1 MKKIFVAL
9 AALTT
14 ALVFTACTTTNTSD
28 AGKMNLYPDLY
39 KPSYAYRP
47 IYEVNTQTKV
57 SGEAKIHVLFGIFTW
72 GVDKF
77 ADNASVFSE
86 DGTFSWLANIFPSA
100 KNLSGK
106 SAFYDACN
114 KAKCDAILAARYEI
128 VTEDYWVYQFVHTK
142 VAGYPAVMKGLD
154 KVKVVSFYID
164 RNGTPVILKGN
175 DVYENIA
182 PATGVASWF

>member
-1 MKKIFVAL
+1 MKKFFAAL
-9 AALTT
+9 AVLAT

-39 KPSYAYRP
+39 KPAYAYRP

-57 SGEAKIHVLFGIFTW
+57 SGEAKIHVLFGIFSW

-77 ADNASVFSE
+77 ADNASVFAE
-86 DGTFSWLANIFPSA
+86 DGTFSWLANVFPSA

-106 SAFYDACN
+106 AAFYSACV
-114 KAKCDAILAARYEI
+114 KAKCDAVLAARYEI

-142 VAGYPAVMKGLD
+142 VSGYPAVMKGLD

-164 RNGTPVILKGN
+164 RTGTPVILKGN
-175 DVYENIA
+175 DVYENIS
-182 PATGVASWF
+182 PSLSVSGWF